1 MQRKNKTIKME
12 TKKTIQESEYRQN
25 CRDCALYHNG
35 ACTSWRG
42 HNFKHGGAY
51 CEYFENK
58 NIKNIEEDE

>member
-1 MQRKNKTIKME
+1 ME